1 TASSKLSGAINPN
14 GSPNENPSN
23 STAQIHRR
31 IFYSVVFP
39 PAMESQQKRQ
49 RTTRLPGRNLKRKL
63 SRETD
68 AASSIV
74 MQITEVEDEEADLVA
89 SIRRHV
95 EVLNSGFSDREAVK
109 EAAAAIS
116 SLAKIDENVEMM
128 VENGVIPALVRYLE
142 SPWSLAINPNVPKS
156 CEHKL
161 EKDCAVSLGLI
172 AAIQPGYQQLIV
184 DAGAIVPTVKLLKRR
199 GICLGC
205 MEANAVIRRAADIIT
220 NIAHDNPRIKT
231 NIRVEGGIPPLVE
244 LLNFPDVKVQ
254 RAAAGALRTVSFRN
268 DENKNQI
275 VELNALPTLVL
286 MLQSED
292 PSMHGEAI
300 GAIGNLVHS
309 SPDIKKEVIRAGALQ
324 PVISLLS
331 STCLETQREAALLIG
346 ICLGCMEANAVIR
359 RAADIIT
366 NIAHDNPRI
375 KTNIRVEGGIPPL
388 VELLNFPDVKVQR
401 AAAGA
406 LRTVSFRNDENKN
419 QIVELNALPTLVL
432 MLQSEDPSM
441 HGEAIGAIGNLV
453 HSSPD
458 IKKEVIRAG
467 ALQPVISLLSST
479 CLETQREAALL
490 IGQFASPDSD
500 CKVHIAQRGAI
511 TPLIKMLDSSDEQV
525 MEMSAFALGRL
536 AQDTHNQAGIG
547 QRGGIISLLN
557 LLDVNTGS
565 VQHNAAFALYGLAD
579 NEENIADFIKAGGIQ
594 RLQDDN
600 FTVQPTRDC
609 VVRTLK
615 RLENKVHGPVLNQL
629 LYLMR
634 TTENPIQMRI
644 ALALAHL
651 CDPKDGKLIFI
662 DNNGVEF
669 LLELLYLSGMKQQKY
684 SSKALFELAR
694 KATSFAPEDSAPSSP
709 TQRVFLGAEFV
720 NNPTLSDVTF
730 LAGGIQRLQDDNFT
744 VQPTR
749 DCVVRTL
756 KRLENKVHGPVLNQL
771 LYLMRTTENPIQMR
785 IALALAHLCDPKDGK
800 LIFIDNNGV
809 EFLLEL
815 LYLSGM
821 KQQKYSSKAL
831 FELARKATSFA
842 PEDSAPSSPT
852 QRVFLGAEFVN
863 NPTLSD
869 VTFLVDGKQFYA
881 HKICLVASSDIFR
894 AMFDGLYKERNA
906 QNVEIPNITW
916 EVFELMTRFIYTGRI
931 DITKHLAQDL
941 LVAADQYLIEGL
953 KRLCEYTIAQDICV
967 DNIPLMYDLADTF
980 NASAL
985 RRACT
990 LYVLEHYTKLSSETW
1005 FPMFI
1010 KKIIPEIRTYITDIL
1025 TRPFQASSTVV

>member
-1 TASSKLSGAINPN
+1 
-14 GSPNENPSN
+14 
-23 STAQIHRR
+23 
-31 IFYSVVFP
+31 
-39 PAMESQQKRQ
+39 MESQQKRQ
-49 RTTRLPGRNLKRKL
+49 RTTRLAGRNLRRKL

-68 AASSIV
+68 ASSSIV
-74 MQITEVEDEEADLVA
+74 MQITEVVDEEANLVVA
-89 SIRRHV
+89 IRRHL

-156 CEHKL
+156 CDHKL

-199 GICLGC
+199 GVCLGC

-268 DENKNQI
+268 DDNKNQI

-292 PSMHGEAI
+292 PSMHGEA
-300 GAIGNLVHS
+300 V
-309 SPDIKKEVIRAGALQ
+309 
-324 PVISLLS
+324 
-331 STCLETQREAALLIG
+331 
-346 ICLGCMEANAVIR
+346 
-359 RAADIIT
+359 
-366 NIAHDNPRI
+366 
-375 KTNIRVEGGIPPL
+375 
-388 VELLNFPDVKVQR
+388 
-401 AAAGA
+401 
-406 LRTVSFRNDENKN
+406 
-419 QIVELNALPTLVL
+419 
-432 MLQSEDPSM
+432 
-441 HGEAIGAIGNLV
+441 
-453 HSSPD
+453 
-458 IKKEVIRAG
+458 
-467 ALQPVISLLSST
+467 
-479 CLETQREAALL
+479 
-490 IGQFASPDSD
+490 
-500 CKVHIAQRGAI
+500 
-511 TPLIKMLDSSDEQV
+511 
-525 MEMSAFALGRL
+525 
-536 AQDTHNQAGIG
+536 
-547 QRGGIISLLN
+547 
-557 LLDVNTGS
+557 
-565 VQHNAAFALYGLAD
+565 
-579 NEENIADFIKAGGIQ
+579 
-594 RLQDDN
+594 
-600 FTVQPTRDC
+600 
-609 VVRTLK
+609 
-615 RLENKVHGPVLNQL
+615 
-629 LYLMR
+629 
-634 TTENPIQMRI
+634 
-644 ALALAHL
+644 
-651 CDPKDGKLIFI
+651 DGKLIFI

-684 SSKALFELAR
+684 SSR
-694 KATSFAPEDSAPSSP
+694 
-709 TQRVFLGAEFV
+709 
-720 NNPTLSDVTF
+720 
-730 LAGGIQRLQDDNFT
+730 
-744 VQPTR
+744 
-749 DCVVRTL
+749 
-756 KRLENKVHGPVLNQL
+756 
-771 LYLMRTTENPIQMR
+771 
-785 IALALAHLCDPKDGK
+785 
-800 LIFIDNNGV
+800 
-809 EFLLEL
+809 
-815 LYLSGM
+815 
-821 KQQKYSSKAL
+821 AL

-916 EVFELMTRFIYTGRI
+916 EVFELMMRFIYTGRI
-931 DITKHLAQDL
+931 DITKHLAQEL

-1025 TRPFQASSTVV
+1025 TRPVQASSTVKIRPTQQV

>member
-1 TASSKLSGAINPN
+1 
-14 GSPNENPSN
+14 
-23 STAQIHRR
+23 
-31 IFYSVVFP
+31 
-39 PAMESQQKRQ
+39 
-49 RTTRLPGRNLKRKL
+49 
-63 SRETD
+63 
-68 AASSIV
+68 
-74 MQITEVEDEEADLVA
+74 
-89 SIRRHV
+89 
-95 EVLNSGFSDREAVK
+95 
-109 EAAAAIS
+109 
-116 SLAKIDENVEMM
+116 
-128 VENGVIPALVRYLE
+128 
-142 SPWSLAINPNVPKS
+142 
-156 CEHKL
+156 
-161 EKDCAVSLGLI
+161 
-172 AAIQPGYQQLIV
+172 PGYQQLIV

-231 NIRVEGGIPPLVE
+231 NIRYG
-244 LLNFPDVKVQ
+244 LLF
-254 RAAAGALRTVSFRN
+254 
-268 DENKNQI
+268 
-275 VELNALPTLVL
+275 
-286 MLQSED
+286 
-292 PSMHGEAI
+292 
-300 GAIGNLVHS
+300 
-309 SPDIKKEVIRAGALQ
+309 
-324 PVISLLS
+324 
-331 STCLETQREAALLIG
+331 
-346 ICLGCMEANAVIR
+346 
-359 RAADIIT
+359 
-366 NIAHDNPRI
+366 DNPNGFGHAYAYTFCI
-375 KTNIRVEGGIPPL
+375 FRVEGGIPPL

-511 TPLIKMLDSSDEQV
+511 TPLIKMLESSDEQV

-557 LLDVNTGS
+557 LLNVNTGS

-615 RLENKVHGPVLNQL
+615 RLENKVQGPVLNQL

-684 SSKALFELAR
+684 SSR
-694 KATSFAPEDSAPSSP
+694 
-709 TQRVFLGAEFV
+709 
-720 NNPTLSDVTF
+720 
-730 LAGGIQRLQDDNFT
+730 
-744 VQPTR
+744 
-749 DCVVRTL
+749 
-756 KRLENKVHGPVLNQL
+756 
-771 LYLMRTTENPIQMR
+771 
-785 IALALAHLCDPKDGK
+785 
-800 LIFIDNNGV
+800 
-809 EFLLEL
+809 
-815 LYLSGM
+815 
-821 KQQKYSSKAL
+821 AL

-916 EVFELMTRFIYTGRI
+916 EVFELMMRFIYTGRI
-931 DITKHLAQDL
+931 DITKHLARDL

-967 DNIPLMYDLADTF
+967 DNIPLIFLMVKAYRQEHVYKHPWERVSAASWRKFADPENKRILSHILEVDTL
-980 NASAL
+980 NRKLDTETGKLHTTRAL
-985 RRACT
+985 TIHAPGP
-990 LYVLEHYTKLSSETW
+990 W
-1005 FPMFI
+1005 FLHRI
-1010 KKIIPEIRTYITDIL
+1010 VGQDICHCVE
-1025 TRPFQASSTVV
+1025 STVVDGKSRSMQLTTKNISLQKFIEVEERIRYDPHPENPSAWTVCSQETSIRIKPLSALASMAEKVEQKCAEKFMQNSVKGREVMERICRYMEAESAPV

>member
-1 TASSKLSGAINPN
+1 
-14 GSPNENPSN
+14 
-23 STAQIHRR
+23 
-31 IFYSVVFP
+31 
-39 PAMESQQKRQ
+39 MESQQKRQ

-142 SPWSLAINPNVPKS
+142 SPWS
-156 CEHKL
+156 L

-346 ICLGCMEANAVIR
+346 
-359 RAADIIT
+359 
-366 NIAHDNPRI
+366 
-375 KTNIRVEGGIPPL
+375 
-388 VELLNFPDVKVQR
+388 
-401 AAAGA
+401 
-406 LRTVSFRNDENKN
+406 
-419 QIVELNALPTLVL
+419 
-432 MLQSEDPSM
+432 
-441 HGEAIGAIGNLV
+441 
-453 HSSPD
+453 
-458 IKKEVIRAG
+458 
-467 ALQPVISLLSST
+467 
-479 CLETQREAALL
+479 
-490 IGQFASPDSD
+490 QFASPDSD

-511 TPLIKMLDSSDEQV
+511 TPLIKMLESSDEQV

-565 VQHNAAFALYGLAD
+565 VQHNAAFALYGLAE

-615 RLENKVHGPVLNQL
+615 RLENK
-629 LYLMR
+629 
-634 TTENPIQMRI
+634 I
-644 ALALAHL
+644 
-651 CDPKDGKLIFI
+651 
-662 DNNGVEF
+662 
-669 LLELLYLSGMKQQKY
+669 
-684 SSKALFELAR
+684 
-694 KATSFAPEDSAPSSP
+694 
-709 TQRVFLGAEFV
+709 
-720 NNPTLSDVTF
+720 
-730 LAGGIQRLQDDNFT
+730 
-744 VQPTR
+744 
-749 DCVVRTL
+749 
-756 KRLENKVHGPVLNQL
+756 HGPVLNQL

-916 EVFELMTRFIYTGRI
+916 EVFELMMRFIYTGRI

-980 NASAL
+980 NASAV

-1025 TRPFQASSTVV
+1025 TRPVQASSTVV

>member
-1 TASSKLSGAINPN
+1 
-14 GSPNENPSN
+14 
-23 STAQIHRR
+23 
-31 IFYSVVFP
+31 
-39 PAMESQQKRQ
+39 MESQQKRQ
-49 RTTRLPGRNLKRKL
+49 RTTRLAGRNLRRKL

-74 MQITEVEDEEADLVA
+74 MQITEVEDEEADLVVA
-89 SIRRHV
+89 IRRHV
-95 EVLNSGFSDREAVK
+95 EVLNSSFSDADSDREAVK
-109 EAAAAIS
+109 GAAADIS

-156 CEHKL
+156 CDHKL

-205 MEANAVIRRAADIIT
+205 LEANAVIRRAADIIT

-309 SPDIKKEVIRAGALQ
+309 SPDIKK
-324 PVISLLS
+324 
-331 STCLETQREAALLIG
+331 
-346 ICLGCMEANAVIR
+346 
-359 RAADIIT
+359 D
-366 NIAHDNPRI
+366 
-375 KTNIRVEGGIPPL
+375 
-388 VELLNFPDVKVQR
+388 
-401 AAAGA
+401 
-406 LRTVSFRNDENKN
+406 
-419 QIVELNALPTLVL
+419 
-432 MLQSEDPSM
+432 
-441 HGEAIGAIGNLV
+441 
-453 HSSPD
+453 
-458 IKKEVIRAG
+458 VIRAG

-511 TPLIKMLDSSDEQV
+511 TPLIKMLESSDEQV

-579 NEENIADFIKAGGIQ
+579 NEENLADFIKAGGIQ

-634 TTENPIQMRI
+634 TTEKPIQMRI

-684 SSKALFELAR
+684 SSR
-694 KATSFAPEDSAPSSP
+694 
-709 TQRVFLGAEFV
+709 
-720 NNPTLSDVTF
+720 
-730 LAGGIQRLQDDNFT
+730 
-744 VQPTR
+744 
-749 DCVVRTL
+749 
-756 KRLENKVHGPVLNQL
+756 
-771 LYLMRTTENPIQMR
+771 
-785 IALALAHLCDPKDGK
+785 
-800 LIFIDNNGV
+800 
-809 EFLLEL
+809 
-815 LYLSGM
+815 
-821 KQQKYSSKAL
+821 AL

-916 EVFELMTRFIYTGRI
+916 EVFELMMRFIYTGRI
-931 DITKHLAQDL
+931 DITKHLAQEL

-1025 TRPFQASSTVV
+1025 TRPVQASSTVV

>member
-1 TASSKLSGAINPN
+1 
-14 GSPNENPSN
+14 
-23 STAQIHRR
+23 
-31 IFYSVVFP
+31 
-39 PAMESQQKRQ
+39 MESQQKRQ
-49 RTTRLPGRNLKRKL
+49 RTTRLAGRNSKRKL
-63 SRETD
+63 SRGETD
-68 AASSIV
+68 AASIV
-74 MQITEVEDEEADLVA
+74 MQITQVEEDEEADLLVVA
-89 SIRRHV
+89 IRRHV
-95 EVLNSGFSDREAVK
+95 EVLNSRFSDDATDSDLEAVK
-109 EAAAAIS
+109 RAAAAAAIS

-128 VENGVIPALVRYLE
+128 VENGVIPALVRHLE
-142 SPWSLAINPNVPKS
+142 SPAAINSNVPKS
-156 CEHKL
+156 CYHKL
-161 EKDCAVSLGLI
+161 EKHCAVSLALI

-286 MLQSED
+286 MLHSED

-324 PVISLLS
+324 PVI
-331 STCLETQREAALLIG
+331 R
-346 ICLGCMEANAVIR
+346 
-359 RAADIIT
+359 
-366 NIAHDNPRI
+366 
-375 KTNIRVEGGIPPL
+375 
-388 VELLNFPDVKVQR
+388 
-401 AAAGA
+401 
-406 LRTVSFRNDENKN
+406 
-419 QIVELNALPTLVL
+419 
-432 MLQSEDPSM
+432 
-441 HGEAIGAIGNLV
+441 
-453 HSSPD
+453 
-458 IKKEVIRAG
+458 
-467 ALQPVISLLSST
+467 LLSST

-511 TPLIKMLDSSDEQV
+511 TPLIKMLQSSDEQV

-557 LLDVNTGS
+557 LLDVKTGS

-615 RLENKVHGPVLNQL
+615 RLENKIHGPVLNQL

-634 TTENPIQMRI
+634 NTEKTIQLRI

-684 SSKALFELAR
+684 SSRALFELAR

-709 TQRVFLGAEFV
+709 TQRVFLGEEFV

-730 LAGGIQRLQDDNFT
+730 LI
-744 VQPTR
+744 
-749 DCVVRTL
+749 
-756 KRLENKVHGPVLNQL
+756 
-771 LYLMRTTENPIQMR
+771 
-785 IALALAHLCDPKDGK
+785 DGK
-800 LIFIDNNGV
+800 
-809 EFLLEL
+809 E
-815 LYLSGM
+815 
-821 KQQKYSSKAL
+821 
-831 FELARKATSFA
+831 
-842 PEDSAPSSPT
+842 
-852 QRVFLGAEFVN
+852 
-863 NPTLSD
+863 
-869 VTFLVDGKQFYA
+869 FYA

-906 QNVEIPNITW
+906 QNVEIPNISW
-916 EVFELMTRFIYTGRI
+916 EVFELMMRFIYTGRI
-931 DITKHLAQDL
+931 SITKHLAQHL

-953 KRLCEYTIAQDICV
+953 KRLCENTIAQDICV
-967 DNIPLMYDLADTF
+967 DNIPIMYDLADTF

-990 LYVLEHYTKLSSETW
+990 LFVLEHYTKLSSEIL

-1010 KKIIPEIRTYITDIL
+1010 KKIIPEIRRYITDIL
-1025 TRPFQASSTVV
+1025 TRPVQASSTVV

>member
-1 TASSKLSGAINPN
+1 MKILQTPQLKSTVQSSTHSS
-14 GSPNENPSN
+14 SP
-23 STAQIHRR
+23 T
-31 IFYSVVFP
+31 
-39 PAMESQQKRQ
+39 AMESQQKRQ
-49 RTTRLPGRNLKRKL
+49 RKTRLAGRNLRRKL

-74 MQITEVEDEEADLVA
+74 MQITEVEEDEEADLVA

-95 EVLNSGFSDREAVK
+95 EVLNSSFSDREAVK

-156 CEHKL
+156 CDHKL

-199 GICLGC
+199 GVCLGC

-268 DENKNQI
+268 DDNKNQ
-275 VELNALPTLVL
+275 
-286 MLQSED
+286 
-292 PSMHGEAI
+292 I

-309 SPDIKKEVIRAGALQ
+309 SPDIKK
-324 PVISLLS
+324 
-331 STCLETQREAALLIG
+331 
-346 ICLGCMEANAVIR
+346 
-359 RAADIIT
+359 D
-366 NIAHDNPRI
+366 
-375 KTNIRVEGGIPPL
+375 
-388 VELLNFPDVKVQR
+388 
-401 AAAGA
+401 
-406 LRTVSFRNDENKN
+406 
-419 QIVELNALPTLVL
+419 
-432 MLQSEDPSM
+432 
-441 HGEAIGAIGNLV
+441 
-453 HSSPD
+453 
-458 IKKEVIRAG
+458 VIRAG

-511 TPLIKMLDSSDEQV
+511 TPLIKMLESSDEQV

-579 NEENIADFIKAGGIQ
+579 NEENLADFIKAGGIQ

-634 TTENPIQMRI
+634 TTEKPIQMRI

-684 SSKALFELAR
+684 SSR
-694 KATSFAPEDSAPSSP
+694 
-709 TQRVFLGAEFV
+709 
-720 NNPTLSDVTF
+720 
-730 LAGGIQRLQDDNFT
+730 
-744 VQPTR
+744 
-749 DCVVRTL
+749 
-756 KRLENKVHGPVLNQL
+756 
-771 LYLMRTTENPIQMR
+771 
-785 IALALAHLCDPKDGK
+785 
-800 LIFIDNNGV
+800 
-809 EFLLEL
+809 
-815 LYLSGM
+815 
-821 KQQKYSSKAL
+821 AL

-916 EVFELMTRFIYTGRI
+916 EVFELMMRFIYTGRI
-931 DITKHLAQDL
+931 DITKHLAQEL

-1025 TRPFQASSTVV
+1025 TRPVQASSTVV

>member
-1 TASSKLSGAINPN
+1 
-14 GSPNENPSN
+14 
-23 STAQIHRR
+23 
-31 IFYSVVFP
+31 
-39 PAMESQQKRQ
+39 MESQQKRQ
-49 RTTRLPGRNLKRKL
+49 RTTRLAGRNLRRKL

-68 AASSIV
+68 ASSSIV
-74 MQITEVEDEEADLVA
+74 MQITEVVDEEANLVVA
-89 SIRRHV
+89 IRRHL

-156 CEHKL
+156 CDHKL

-199 GICLGC
+199 GVCLGC

-268 DENKNQI
+268 DDNKNQI

-309 SPDIKKEVIRAGALQ
+309 SPDIKK
-324 PVISLLS
+324 
-331 STCLETQREAALLIG
+331 
-346 ICLGCMEANAVIR
+346 
-359 RAADIIT
+359 D
-366 NIAHDNPRI
+366 
-375 KTNIRVEGGIPPL
+375 
-388 VELLNFPDVKVQR
+388 
-401 AAAGA
+401 
-406 LRTVSFRNDENKN
+406 
-419 QIVELNALPTLVL
+419 
-432 MLQSEDPSM
+432 
-441 HGEAIGAIGNLV
+441 
-453 HSSPD
+453 
-458 IKKEVIRAG
+458 VIRAG

-511 TPLIKMLDSSDEQV
+511 TPLIKMLESSDEQV

-579 NEENIADFIKAGGIQ
+579 NEENLADFIKAGGIQ

-634 TTENPIQMRI
+634 TTEKPIQMRI

-684 SSKALFELAR
+684 SSR
-694 KATSFAPEDSAPSSP
+694 
-709 TQRVFLGAEFV
+709 
-720 NNPTLSDVTF
+720 
-730 LAGGIQRLQDDNFT
+730 
-744 VQPTR
+744 
-749 DCVVRTL
+749 
-756 KRLENKVHGPVLNQL
+756 
-771 LYLMRTTENPIQMR
+771 
-785 IALALAHLCDPKDGK
+785 
-800 LIFIDNNGV
+800 
-809 EFLLEL
+809 
-815 LYLSGM
+815 
-821 KQQKYSSKAL
+821 AL

-916 EVFELMTRFIYTGRI
+916 EVFELMMRFIYTGRI
-931 DITKHLAQDL
+931 DITKHLAQEL

-990 LYVLEHYTKLSSETW
+990 LFVLEHYTKLSSETW

-1025 TRPFQASSTVV
+1025 TRPVQASSTVV

>member
-1 TASSKLSGAINPN
+1 MAKVQKNSFPSRGSIFGSNHFFFTKDRLLQLLGANKPKRISKMKILQTPQLKSTVQSSTHSS
-14 GSPNENPSN
+14 SP
-23 STAQIHRR
+23 T
-31 IFYSVVFP
+31 
-39 PAMESQQKRQ
+39 AMESQQKRQ
-49 RTTRLPGRNLKRKL
+49 RKTRLAGRNLRRKL

-74 MQITEVEDEEADLVA
+74 MQITEVEEDEEADLVA

-95 EVLNSGFSDREAVK
+95 EVLNSSFSDREAVK

-156 CEHKL
+156 CDHKL

-199 GICLGC
+199 GVCLGC

-268 DENKNQI
+268 DDNKNQI

-309 SPDIKKEVIRAGALQ
+309 SPDIKK
-324 PVISLLS
+324 
-331 STCLETQREAALLIG
+331 
-346 ICLGCMEANAVIR
+346 
-359 RAADIIT
+359 D
-366 NIAHDNPRI
+366 
-375 KTNIRVEGGIPPL
+375 
-388 VELLNFPDVKVQR
+388 
-401 AAAGA
+401 
-406 LRTVSFRNDENKN
+406 
-419 QIVELNALPTLVL
+419 
-432 MLQSEDPSM
+432 
-441 HGEAIGAIGNLV
+441 
-453 HSSPD
+453 
-458 IKKEVIRAG
+458 VIRAG

-511 TPLIKMLDSSDEQV
+511 TPLIKMLESSDEQV

-579 NEENIADFIKAGGIQ
+579 NEENLADFIKAGGIQ

-634 TTENPIQMRI
+634 TTEKPIQMRI

-684 SSKALFELAR
+684 SSR
-694 KATSFAPEDSAPSSP
+694 
-709 TQRVFLGAEFV
+709 
-720 NNPTLSDVTF
+720 
-730 LAGGIQRLQDDNFT
+730 
-744 VQPTR
+744 
-749 DCVVRTL
+749 
-756 KRLENKVHGPVLNQL
+756 
-771 LYLMRTTENPIQMR
+771 
-785 IALALAHLCDPKDGK
+785 
-800 LIFIDNNGV
+800 
-809 EFLLEL
+809 
-815 LYLSGM
+815 
-821 KQQKYSSKAL
+821 AL

-916 EVFELMTRFIYTGRI
+916 EVFELMMRFIYTGRI
-931 DITKHLAQDL
+931 DITKHLAQEL

-1025 TRPFQASSTVV
+1025 TRPVQASSTVV

>member
-1 TASSKLSGAINPN
+1 
-14 GSPNENPSN
+14 
-23 STAQIHRR
+23 
-31 IFYSVVFP
+31 
-39 PAMESQQKRQ
+39 MESQQKRQ
-49 RTTRLPGRNLKRKL
+49 RSTRLAGRNLKRKL
-63 SRETD
+63 SRETV
-68 AASSIV
+68 AASIV
-74 MQITEVEDEEADLVA
+74 MQITEVEDKEADLVV

-95 EVLNSGFSDREAVK
+95 EVLNSSFSDATDSDREAVK
-109 EAAAAIS
+109 GAAAAIS

-142 SPWSLAINPNVPKS
+142 SPAINSNVPKS
-156 CEHKL
+156 CDHKL

-172 AAIQPGYQQLIV
+172 AAIQPGYQQVIV

-324 PVISLLS
+324 PVI
-331 STCLETQREAALLIG
+331 G
-346 ICLGCMEANAVIR
+346 
-359 RAADIIT
+359 
-366 NIAHDNPRI
+366 
-375 KTNIRVEGGIPPL
+375 
-388 VELLNFPDVKVQR
+388 
-401 AAAGA
+401 
-406 LRTVSFRNDENKN
+406 
-419 QIVELNALPTLVL
+419 
-432 MLQSEDPSM
+432 
-441 HGEAIGAIGNLV
+441 
-453 HSSPD
+453 
-458 IKKEVIRAG
+458 
-467 ALQPVISLLSST
+467 LLSST

-511 TPLIKMLDSSDEQV
+511 TPLIKMLQSSDEQV

-557 LLDVNTGS
+557 LLDVHTGS

-579 NEENIADFIKAGGIQ
+579 NEENLADFIKAGGIQ

-615 RLENKVHGPVLNQL
+615 RLENKIHGPVLNQL

-634 TTENPIQMRI
+634 NTEKNIQTRI

-684 SSKALFELAR
+684 SSRALFELAR

-709 TQRVFLGAEFV
+709 TQRVFLGEEFV

-730 LAGGIQRLQDDNFT
+730 LI
-744 VQPTR
+744 
-749 DCVVRTL
+749 
-756 KRLENKVHGPVLNQL
+756 
-771 LYLMRTTENPIQMR
+771 
-785 IALALAHLCDPKDGK
+785 DGK
-800 LIFIDNNGV
+800 
-809 EFLLEL
+809 
-815 LYLSGM
+815 
-821 KQQKYSSKAL
+821 K
-831 FELARKATSFA
+831 
-842 PEDSAPSSPT
+842 
-852 QRVFLGAEFVN
+852 
-863 NPTLSD
+863 
-869 VTFLVDGKQFYA
+869 FYA

-906 QNVEIPNITW
+906 QNVEIPNISW
-916 EVFELMTRFIYTGRI
+916 EVFELMMRFVYTGRI
-931 DITKHLAQDL
+931 SITKHLAQDL

-967 DNIPLMYDLADTF
+967 DNIPMMYDLADTF

-990 LYVLEHYTKLSSETW
+990 LFVLEHYTKLSSEIW

-1010 KKIIPEIRTYITDIL
+1010 KKIIPEIRSYITDIL
-1025 TRPFQASSTVV
+1025 TRPVQASSTVV

>member
-1 TASSKLSGAINPN
+1 
-14 GSPNENPSN
+14 
-23 STAQIHRR
+23 
-31 IFYSVVFP
+31 
-39 PAMESQQKRQ
+39 MESQQKRQ
-49 RTTRLPGRNLKRKL
+49 RTTRLAERNLKRKL
-63 SRETD
+63 SRETTD
-68 AASSIV
+68 AASIV
-74 MQITEVEDEEADLVA
+74 MEITEVEDEEADLLV

-142 SPWSLAINPNVPKS
+142 SPWSLASCENVPKS
-156 CEHKL
+156 CDHKL

-244 LLNFPDVKVQ
+244 LLGFPDVKVQ

-324 PVISLLS
+324 PVI
-331 STCLETQREAALLIG
+331 G
-346 ICLGCMEANAVIR
+346 
-359 RAADIIT
+359 
-366 NIAHDNPRI
+366 
-375 KTNIRVEGGIPPL
+375 
-388 VELLNFPDVKVQR
+388 
-401 AAAGA
+401 
-406 LRTVSFRNDENKN
+406 
-419 QIVELNALPTLVL
+419 
-432 MLQSEDPSM
+432 
-441 HGEAIGAIGNLV
+441 
-453 HSSPD
+453 
-458 IKKEVIRAG
+458 
-467 ALQPVISLLSST
+467 LLSST

-511 TPLIKMLDSSDEQV
+511 TPLIKMLESSDEQV

-615 RLENKVHGPVLNQL
+615 RLENKIHGPVLNQL

-634 TTENPIQMRI
+634 TTEKTIQMRI

-669 LLELLYLSGMKQQKY
+669 LLELLYLSSIKQQKY
-684 SSKALFELAR
+684 SSRALFELAR
-694 KATSFAPEDSAPSSP
+694 KATSFAPEDAAPSSP
-709 TQRVFLGAEFV
+709 TQRVFLGEEFV

-730 LAGGIQRLQDDNFT
+730 LI
-744 VQPTR
+744 
-749 DCVVRTL
+749 
-756 KRLENKVHGPVLNQL
+756 
-771 LYLMRTTENPIQMR
+771 
-785 IALALAHLCDPKDGK
+785 
-800 LIFIDNNGV
+800 
-809 EFLLEL
+809 
-815 LYLSGM
+815 
-821 KQQKYSSKAL
+821 
-831 FELARKATSFA
+831 
-842 PEDSAPSSPT
+842 
-852 QRVFLGAEFVN
+852 
-863 NPTLSD
+863 
-869 VTFLVDGKQFYA
+869 DGKQFYA

-906 QNVEIPNITW
+906 QNVEIPNISW
-916 EVFELMTRFIYTGRI
+916 EVFELMMRFIYTGRI
-931 DITKHLAQDL
+931 NITKHLAQDL

-967 DNIPLMYDLADTF
+967 DNIPIMYDLADTF

-990 LYVLEHYTKLSSETW
+990 IFVLEHYTKLSSEIW

-1010 KKIIPEIRTYITDIL
+1010 KKIIPEIRRYITDIL
-1025 TRPFQASSTVV
+1025 TRPVQPSSTVV

>member
-1 TASSKLSGAINPN
+1 
-14 GSPNENPSN
+14 
-23 STAQIHRR
+23 
-31 IFYSVVFP
+31 
-39 PAMESQQKRQ
+39 MESQQKRQ
-49 RTTRLPGRNLKRKL
+49 RTTRLAGRNLKRKL

-68 AASSIV
+68 AASIV
-74 MQITEVEDEEADLVA
+74 MQITEVEDEEADLVV

-95 EVLNSGFSDREAVK
+95 EVLNSSFSDAESNREAVK

-128 VENGVIPALVRYLE
+128 VENGVIPALVKYLE
-142 SPWSLAINPNVPKS
+142 SPWSSAISANVPKS
-156 CEHKL
+156 CDHKL

-184 DAGAIVPTVKLLKRR
+184 DSGAIVPAVKLLKRR

-244 LLNFPDVKVQ
+244 LLDFPDIKVQ

-324 PVISLLS
+324 PVI
-331 STCLETQREAALLIG
+331 G
-346 ICLGCMEANAVIR
+346 
-359 RAADIIT
+359 
-366 NIAHDNPRI
+366 
-375 KTNIRVEGGIPPL
+375 
-388 VELLNFPDVKVQR
+388 
-401 AAAGA
+401 
-406 LRTVSFRNDENKN
+406 
-419 QIVELNALPTLVL
+419 
-432 MLQSEDPSM
+432 
-441 HGEAIGAIGNLV
+441 
-453 HSSPD
+453 
-458 IKKEVIRAG
+458 
-467 ALQPVISLLSST
+467 LLSST

-511 TPLIKMLDSSDEQV
+511 TPLIKMLQSTDEQV

-547 QRGGIISLLN
+547 QRGGIMSLLN

-579 NEENIADFIKAGGIQ
+579 NEENLADFIKAGGIQ

-615 RLENKVHGPVLNQL
+615 RLENKIHGPVLNQL

-634 TTENPIQMRI
+634 TTEKTIQRRI

-651 CDPKDGKLIFI
+651 CDPKDGKLIFV
-662 DNNGVEF
+662 DNNGIEF
-669 LLELLYLSGMKQQKY
+669 LLELLYLSSMKHQKY
-684 SSKALFELAR
+684 SSRALFELAR

-709 TQRVFLGAEFV
+709 SQRVFLGEEFV
-720 NNPTLSDVTF
+720 NSPTLSDVTF
-730 LAGGIQRLQDDNFT
+730 LI
-744 VQPTR
+744 
-749 DCVVRTL
+749 
-756 KRLENKVHGPVLNQL
+756 
-771 LYLMRTTENPIQMR
+771 
-785 IALALAHLCDPKDGK
+785 
-800 LIFIDNNGV
+800 
-809 EFLLEL
+809 
-815 LYLSGM
+815 
-821 KQQKYSSKAL
+821 
-831 FELARKATSFA
+831 
-842 PEDSAPSSPT
+842 
-852 QRVFLGAEFVN
+852 
-863 NPTLSD
+863 
-869 VTFLVDGKQFYA
+869 DGKQFYA

-906 QNVEIPNITW
+906 QNVEIPNISW
-916 EVFELMTRFIYTGRI
+916 EVFELMMRFIYAGRVNI
-931 DITKHLAQDL
+931 AKHLAQDL

-967 DNIPLMYDLADTF
+967 DNIPIMYDLADTF

-990 LYVLEHYTKLSSETW
+990 LFVLEHYTKLSSEIW

-1010 KKIIPEIRTYITDIL
+1010 KKIIPEIRIYITDIL
-1025 TRPFQASSTVV
+1025 TRPVQASSTVV